1 MKHINITYKTES
13 FGLQLFDKWYAY
25 RQSLDTDNYKSDIL
39 ITHQPN
45 AILGATNIWFEYMP
59 TSVDKKMFDYDL
71 IFLCNGSES
80 LKVSTSAM
88 IALLKKDNVYIVAD
102 GYVTKDHP
110 MHSKII
116 WHPIDPMLCND
127 YWSRPFYPQLYNNH
141 ANVNKTKIGS
151 IYAINGANR
160 PHRDY
165 FFNLLKT
172 QVPTVKLKNTFDA
185 INKLQPSLIE
195 SKEDTVFRLTMNTIY
210 KDTLETFRKTPSSS
224 ITVGT
229 DNKFGSVLPGY
240 FILDEYFEYHCI
252 VYPETTWQNDE
263 LTLTEKG
270 MKCFYSECLPMPVG
284 GSNIN
289 QLYNSLG
296 YYTAWNLL
304 PAKLQSYDS
313 NKNHQDRYQQQITA
327 IKWLSDNTD
336 VLISSNAVDM
346 IAANKQRLLSNA
358 MDYIAVKIFDQQFF
372 GQLDAPRQ

>member
-1 MKHINITYKTES
+1 MRFF
-13 FGLQLFDKWYAY
+13 FGLIIIYFAFNYQIQLSITCFIFFKI
-25 RQSLDTDNYKSDIL
+25 LDYTD
-39 ITHQPN
+39 
-45 AILGATNIWFEYMP
+45 
-59 TSVDKKMFDYDL
+59 
-71 IFLCNGSES
+71 GS
-80 LKVSTSAM
+80 
-88 IALLKKDNVYIVAD
+88 IARLSN
-102 GYVTKDHP
+102 
-110 MHSKII
+110 
-116 WHPIDPMLCND
+116 
-127 YWSRPFYPQLYNNH
+127 
-141 ANVNKTKIGS
+141 NKTFYGKFIDSSSDLFIEVFFLLFLGF
-151 IYAINGANR
+151 
-160 PHRDY
+160 Y

-313 NKNHQDRYQQQITA
+313 NKKNVMQKNEKLE
-327 IKWLSDNTD
+327 IKQLEAKD
-336 VLISSNAVDM
+336 LPP
-346 IAANKQRLLSNA
+346 IAN
-358 MDYIAVKIFDQQFF
+358 I
-372 GQLDAPRQ
+372 